1 MNGFN
6 SGIRTADVPGA
17 VPSRASL
24 SADRRGFPMNTRP
37 GPEFLFCCSTGRSGT
52 NHLAVALAGCE
63 GVHATHEARPILN
76 GRAMRWVMNGLLPAS
91 LAVAPL
97 ARSLQRTKRAT
108 KCSVRADVS
117 HVFAKW
123 YGPALLDRIGPSRCM
138 VIRLWRSPLDVI
150 RSFYEMDAI
159 PGTPWGTHWMGDPRW
174 KSCRLRLDPRND
186 AEAVAW
192 HVVESWIRTEE
203 IRNLC
208 PGIRMVDLPF
218 EILCD
223 AKALRHWLVEIGLQP
238 VADFEKRVS
247 RVSND
252 KTSLKA
258 RAGRSADRAE
268 IETAWRRVVDLAR
281 QRQVVGEADRET
293 LLDAPGS
300 SLRIAA

>member
-1 MNGFN
+1 
-6 SGIRTADVPGA
+6 
-17 VPSRASL
+17 
-24 SADRRGFPMNTRP
+24 MNTRP

-52 NHLAVALAGCE
+52 NHLALALAGCE

-97 ARSLQRTKRAT
+97 ARSLKRSRRIT
-108 KCSVRADVS
+108 NCSVRADVS

-138 VIRLWRSPLDVI
+138 VVRLWRSPRDVI
-150 RSFYEMDAI
+150 RSFYEMGAI
-159 PGTPWGTHWMGDPRW
+159 PGTRWGTHWMGDPRW
-174 KSCRLRLDPRND
+174 RSCRLRLDPQSD

-203 IRNLC
+203 VRNHH
-208 PGIRMVDLPF
+208 PSVRMVDLPF
-218 EILCD
+218 ETLCD
-223 AKALRHWLVEIGLQP
+223 GEALRRWLVESGLRP
-238 VADFEKRVS
+238 VADFEEQVS

-258 RAGRSADRAE
+258 RAARSADCAE
-268 IETAWRRVVDLAR
+268 IETAWRRVVDLACR
-281 QRQVVGEADRET
+281 RGVVGDADREM
-293 LLDAPGS
+293 LLDASGS
-300 SLRIAA
+300 SVRMAA